1 MTDTA
6 AVLRAAALDL
16 ARTLDLERVL
26 ELLLDHLNHLVA
38 YDTANVMLLSADG
51 AHIEVRAVRGYE
63 RWGTAER
70 VRHGVFEADT
80 HPVLTPILERRA
92 SILIADTHAD
102 PLWQRHEGADHV
114 RSWMGVPLVAGQ
126 EVFGLFSIDRSEPG
140 PFGPRDVES
149 TEALAPFAA
158 IAIRNARVFERV
170 RAEEQR
176 HRAQVSEFQ
185 KLLEV
190 IPIGIGIA
198 RDRACTVIDS
208 NPYLARLFGTPTG
221 ANVSLSAPPGTLPP
235 GLGLYHQGKRIPSP
249 ELPMQRAARTGEEV
263 VDVEMELVR
272 DGQSV
277 ATILGYAGPLLDDHG
292 TPRGA
297 IGVCLDITE
306 RKRVEEQVRSLAYR
320 DSLTDL
326 PNRLLFHDRLS
337 VAIASAH
344 RHRRGVAVV
353 FLDLDRFKVINDS
366 LGHSV
371 GDRLLRDV
379 ADRLRQCVR
388 EGDSVARLGGDEF
401 TVLLQDVGTAAD
413 AARIAEKVLDAL
425 RAPFRLDGHELF
437 VTGSA
442 GVSLF
447 PEDGSTAETLIKH
460 ADTAMYRAKEQGRDG
475 YQLYTPVMSVS
486 ALERLALE
494 SGLRRALARNEFV
507 LHYQP
512 ILDLAGRKMHGVEA
526 LLRWRHPELG
536 LLGPDRFLSLA
547 ESTGLML
554 RIGPWV
560 LAEACRQVRVW
571 QQGGQPELRL
581 AVNMSARQFL
591 QPGLLGAVASV
602 LQETGLRPNDLEIE
616 ITETDAMQNAEM
628 LAETLRGLVGL
639 GVRLSIDDF
648 GTGYSSLGYLKRFP
662 IQTLKIDR
670 SFVGDVVADQDDA
683 AIVSAILA
691 MARTLKLHV
700 VAEGVETSEQLAFL
714 AARGCDRAQGFFLG
728 RPLPP
733 DQVALALGLRKG

>member
-1 MTDTA
+1 MTDPA
-6 AVLRAAALDL
+6 EVLRAAALDL

-26 ELLLDHLNHLVA
+26 ERLLDHLNVLVA
-38 YDTANVMLLSADG
+38 YDTANVMLLADP
-51 AHIEVRAVRGYE
+51 ARLEVRAVRGYE
-63 RWGTAER
+63 RWGTAET
-70 VRHGVFEADT
+70 VRQGVFDARN
-80 HPVLTPILERRA
+80 HPVLTPILDRRA
-92 SILIADTHAD
+92 SILIADTHTD
-102 PLWQRHEGADHV
+102 PHWRRHDGADHV
-114 RSWMGVPLVAGQ
+114 RSWMGVPLVAGD
-126 EVFGLFSIDRSEPG
+126 EVFGLFSIDRSLPG
-140 PFGPRDVES
+140 AFGPRDVAS

-158 IAIRNARVFERV
+158 IAIRNARVFERL

-176 HRAQVSEFQ
+176 HRAQVGEFQ

-198 RDRACTVIDS
+198 RDPSCEVIES
-208 NPYLARLFGTPTG
+208 NPYLARLFGTRSG
-221 ANVSLSAPPGTLPP
+221 DNVSFSGPPGTLPTGV
-235 GLGLYHQGKRIPSP
+235 GLHHHGVPIPP
-249 ELPMQRAARTGEEV
+249 ADLPMQRAARTGEEV
-263 VDVEMELVR
+263 VDMEMDLVR
-272 DGQSV
+272 DGMQV
-277 ATILGYAGPLLDDHG
+277 ATILGYAGPLLDDDG
-292 TPRGA
+292 KPRGA

-320 DSLTDL
+320 DSLTGL

-337 VAIASAH
+337 MAVASAH
-344 RHRRGVAVV
+344 RHRRGVAVL

-371 GDRLLRDV
+371 GDRLLQEV
-379 ADRLRQCVR
+379 ADRLRACVR

-401 TVLLQDVGTAAD
+401 TVLLQDVGVPAD

-437 VTGSA
+437 VTGSV

-447 PEDGSTAETLIKH
+447 PEDGQSAETLIKH

-475 YQLYTPVMSVS
+475 LQLYTPVMSVA

-494 SGLRRALARNEFV
+494 SGLRRALVRNEFV

-512 ILDLAGRKMHGVEA
+512 ILDIAGRKLHGVEA

-536 LLGPDRFLSLA
+536 LLGPDRFLPLA
-547 ESTGLML
+547 ESTGLVL

-560 LAEACRQVRVW
+560 LGQACRQVRDW
-571 QQGGQPELRL
+571 QQRGHPELSL

-591 QPGLLGAVASV
+591 QPGLLGTVSSV
-602 LQETGLRPNDLEIE
+602 LDETGLAPGCLEIE
-616 ITETDAMQNAEM
+616 ITETDAMQNADLM
-628 LAETLRGLVGL
+628 GETLRGLVSL

-670 SFVGDVVADQDDA
+670 SFVGDVVSDQDDA

-691 MARTLKLHV
+691 MARTLMLHV
-700 VAEGVETSEQLAFL
+700 VAEGVETAEQLEFL
-714 AARGCDRAQGFFLG
+714 SSRGCERAQGFYLG
-728 RPLPP
+728 RPLP
-733 DQVALALGLRKG
+733 QEEVERALGIAAS

>member
-6 AVLRAAALDL
+6 GVLRAAALDL

-26 ELLLDHLNHLVA
+26 ERLLDHLARLVA
-38 YDTANVMLLSADG
+38 YDTANVMLLADPG
-51 AHIEVRAVRGYE
+51 RIEVRAVRGYE
-63 RWGTAER
+63 RFGTAGA
-70 VRHGVFEADT
+70 VRQGVFDARH

-92 SILIADTHAD
+92 SILIADTRTD
-102 PLWQRHEGADHV
+102 PHWQHHEGAEHV
-114 RSWMGVPLVAGQ
+114 RSWMGVPLVAG
-126 EVFGLFSIDRSEPG
+126 EDVFGLFSIDRSEPG
-140 PFGPRDVES
+140 AFGPRDVES

-185 KLLEV
+185 KLLDV

-198 RDRACTVIDS
+198 RDRACTVIES
-208 NPYLARLFGTPTG
+208 NPYLARMFGTPPG
-221 ANVSLSAPPGTLPP
+221 DNVSFSGPPGTLPP
-235 GLGLYHQGKRIPSP
+235 GIGLYHHGLPIPSH
-249 ELPMQRAARTGEEV
+249 ELPMQRAALTGEEV
-263 VDVEMELVR
+263 VDMEMDLVR
-272 DGQSV
+272 DGQPV
-277 ATILGYAGPLLDDHG
+277 ATILGYAGPLLDDDG

-320 DSLTDL
+320 DSLTSL

-337 VAIASAH
+337 MAVASAH
-344 RHRRGVAVV
+344 RHRRGVAVL

-371 GDRLLRDV
+371 GDRLLQEV
-379 ADRLRQCVR
+379 AERLRGCVR

-401 TVLLQDVGTAAD
+401 TVLLQDVGTPAD
-413 AARIAEKVLDAL
+413 AARIAEKVLDSL
-425 RAPFRLDGHELF
+425 RVPFRLDGHELF
-437 VTGSA
+437 VTGSV

-447 PEDGSTAETLIKH
+447 PEDGQSAETLIKH

-475 YQLYTPVMSVS
+475 LQLYTPVMSVA

-512 ILDLAGRKMHGVEA
+512 ILDIAGHKLHGVEA

-536 LLGPDRFLSLA
+536 LLGPDRFLPLA
-547 ESTGLML
+547 ESTGLVL

-560 LAEACRQVRVW
+560 LREACRQAREW
-571 QQGGQPELRL
+571 QQRGHPELCL
-581 AVNMSARQFL
+581 AVNMSVRQFL
-591 QPGLLGAVASV
+591 QPGLLGTVSAV
-602 LQETGLRPNDLEIE
+602 LEETGLAAPHLEIE
-616 ITETDAMQNAEM
+616 ITETDAMQNAELM
-628 LAETLRGLVGL
+628 GETLRGLVSL

-670 SFVGDVVADQDDA
+670 SFVGDVVSDQDDA

-700 VAEGVETSEQLAFL
+700 VAEGVETAAQLEFL
-714 AARGCDRAQGFFLG
+714 SSRGCERAQGFYLG
-728 RPLPP
+728 RPLPS
-733 DQVALALGLRKG
+733 DEVERALGIAAP

>member
-1 MTDTA
+1 MTDPA

-26 ELLLDHLNHLVA
+26 ELLLEHLGRLVA
-38 YDTANVMLLSADG
+38 YDTANVMLLDAG
-51 AHIEVRAVRGYE
+51 RLEVRAVRGYE
-63 RWGTAER
+63 RWGTAET
-70 VRHGVFEADT
+70 VRLGVFDASN

-92 SILIADTHAD
+92 SILIGDTHSDAQ
-102 PLWQRHEGADHV
+102 WQHHEGADHV
-114 RSWMGVPLVAGQ
+114 RSWMGVPLVAGA
-126 EVFGLFSIDRSEPG
+126 EVFGLFSIDRSVPG
-140 PFGPRDVES
+140 AFGPRDVES

-176 HRAQVSEFQ
+176 HRAQVAEFQ

-198 RDRACTVIDS
+198 RDPSCLLIEC
-208 NPYLARLFGTPTG
+208 NPYLGRMFGAPTG
-221 ANVSLSAPPGTLPP
+221 SNVSLSAPPGTLPDGV
-235 GLGLYHQGKRIPSP
+235 GLFHHGRPIPS
-249 ELPMQRAARTGEEV
+249 EDLPMQRAARTGEEV
-263 VDVEMELVR
+263 VDMEMDLVR
-272 DGQSV
+272 DGQQV
-277 ATILGYAGPLLDDHG
+277 ATILGYAGPLLDDEG
-292 TPRGA
+292 RPRGA

-320 DSLTDL
+320 DSLTGL

-337 VAIASAH
+337 MAVASAH
-344 RHRRGVAVV
+344 RHQRGVAVL

-371 GDRLLRDV
+371 GDRLLQEV
-379 ADRLRQCVR
+379 SERLRGNVR

-401 TVLLQDVGTAAD
+401 TVLLQDVSTPSD
-413 AARIAEKVLDAL
+413 AARIAEKVLDSL
-425 RAPFRLDGHELF
+425 RSPFRLDGHELF
-437 VTGSA
+437 ITGSA

-447 PEDGSTAETLIKH
+447 PDDGHTAETLIKH

-475 YQLYTPVMSVS
+475 YQLYRPVMSVA

-512 ILDLAGRKMHGVEA
+512 ILELSGRRLHAVEA

-547 ESTGLML
+547 ESTGLLL

-560 LAEACRQVRVW
+560 LREACRQVREW
-571 QQGGQPELRL
+571 QQRGHPDLCL

-591 QPGLLGAVASV
+591 QPGLLGAVAGV
-602 LQETGLRPNDLEIE
+602 LQDTGLKPTDLEIE

-628 LAETLRGLVGL
+628 LGETLRGLVGL

-662 IQTLKIDR
+662 IRTLKIDR
-670 SFVGDVVADQDDA
+670 SFVGDVVTDQDDA

-691 MARTLKLHV
+691 MARTLKLQV
-700 VAEGVETSEQLAFL
+700 VAEGVETAEQLEFL
-714 AARGCDRAQGFFLG
+714 SARGCDRAQGFFLG
-728 RPLPP
+728 RPLP
-733 DQVALALGLRKG
+733 QGEMSRALGITVTGG

>member
-6 AVLRAAALDL
+6 GVLRAAALDL

-26 ELLLDHLNHLVA
+26 ERLLDHLGRLVA
-38 YDTANVMLLSADG
+38 YDTANVMLLADPG
-51 AHIEVRAVRGYE
+51 RLEVRAVRGYE
-63 RWGTAER
+63 RWGTADT
-70 VRHGVFEADT
+70 VRQGSFDARN

-92 SILIADTHAD
+92 SILIADTQTD
-102 PLWQRHEGADHV
+102 PHWRQHDGAEHV
-114 RSWMGVPLVAGQ
+114 RSWMGVPLVAG
-126 EVFGLFSIDRSEPG
+126 EDVFGLFSIDRSEPG
-140 PFGPRDVES
+140 AFGPRDVES

-158 IAIRNARVFERV
+158 IAIRNARVFERL

-185 KLLEV
+185 KLLDV

-198 RDRACTVIDS
+198 RDRDCTVIES
-208 NPYLARLFGTPTG
+208 NPYLARLFGTPMG
-221 ANVSLSAPPGTLPP
+221 DNVSFSAPPGTLPP
-235 GLGLYHQGKRIPSP
+235 GLGLHHHGLPIPP
-249 ELPMQRAARTGEEV
+249 QELPMQRAARTGEDV
-263 VDVEMELVR
+263 VDMEMDLVR
-272 DGQSV
+272 DGQPV
-277 ATILGYAGPLLDDHG
+277 ATILGYAGPLLDDDG

-320 DSLTDL
+320 DSLTGL
-326 PNRLLFHDRLS
+326 PNRLLFNDRLS
-337 VAIASAH
+337 MAVASAH
-344 RHRRGVAVV
+344 RHRRGVAVL

-371 GDRLLRDV
+371 GDRLLQEV
-379 ADRLRQCVR
+379 AERLRGCVR

-401 TVLLQDVGTAAD
+401 TVLLQDVSTPAD

-425 RAPFRLDGHELF
+425 RVPVRLDGHELF
-437 VTGSA
+437 VTGSV

-447 PEDGSTAETLIKH
+447 PEDGQSSETLIKH

-475 YQLYTPVMSVS
+475 LQLYTPVMSVA

-512 ILDLAGRKMHGVEA
+512 ILDIAGLRLHGVEA

-536 LLGPDRFLSLA
+536 LLGPDRFLPLA
-547 ESTGLML
+547 ESTGLLL

-560 LAEACRQVRVW
+560 LAEASRQVRDW
-571 QQGGQPELRL
+571 QQRGHPELCL

-591 QPGLLGAVASV
+591 QPGLVGTVAAV
-602 LQETGLRPNDLEIE
+602 LEETGLAAAHLEIE
-616 ITETDAMQNAEM
+616 ITETDAMQNAELM
-628 LAETLRGLVGL
+628 GETLRGLVSL

-700 VAEGVETSEQLAFL
+700 VAEGVETAEQLEFL
-714 AARGCDRAQGFFLG
+714 SSRGCERAQGFYLG
-728 RPLPP
+728 RPLPN
-733 DQVALALGLRKG
+733 DEVERALGIAHR